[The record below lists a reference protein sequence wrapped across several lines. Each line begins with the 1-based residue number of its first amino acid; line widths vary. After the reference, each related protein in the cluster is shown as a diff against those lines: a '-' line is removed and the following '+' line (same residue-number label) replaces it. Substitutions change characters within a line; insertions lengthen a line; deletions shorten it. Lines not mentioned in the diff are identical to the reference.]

1 MTAFFD
7 SNVVLYS
14 ATDDVA
20 KADRS
25 DRLLAAGGWISV
37 QVLNETVHVAR
48 RKMKLEWAR
57 VHDLID
63 TIAALVRIAP
73 VDLDMQHK
81 AMVIAERYKL
91 SIWDAT
97 IVAAAIATGCRVL
110 YSEDM
115 HHGLVVDGQLRIENP
130 FLA

>member
-1 MTAFFD
+1 MTVFFD

-14 ATDDVA
+14 ASDAPA
-20 KADRS
+20 KANRS
-25 DRLLAAGGWISV
+25 DELLATGGWISV

-48 RKMKLEWAR
+48 RKMKLEWVR
-57 VHDLID
+57 VHNFVD
-63 TIAALVRIAP
+63 TISALVKITP
-73 VDLDMQHK
+73 IDLSMQRN

-97 IVAAAIATGCRVL
+97 IVAAAIATRCHIL

-115 HHGLVVDGQLRIENP
+115 HHGLVIEGRLRIENP

>member
-14 ATDDVA
+14 ASADAA
-20 KADRS
+20 KANRS
-25 DRLLAAGGWISV
+25 DELLAGGGWISV

-57 VHDLID
+57 VHNLID
-63 TIAALVRIAP
+63 TISALVRITS
-73 VDLDMQHK
+73 VDLDMQHN
-81 AMVIAERYKL
+81 AMAVAERYKL

-97 IVAAAIATGCRVL
+97 IVASAIATGCRVL

-115 HHGLVVDGQLRIENP
+115 HHGLVIDGQLRIENP
-130 FLA
+130 FLG